1 MRGRLKSYIY
11 DKLTTGY
18 QIFLIMTGFISYM
31 TDIPKLINSLT
42 DARKARA
49 WSQRELAAKLE
60 MKQSQISDIE
70 AGKRD
75 VRISTFVEIARSL
88 GFELVL
94 VPRRLLPAVQYLLQ
108 SGEAASSQ
116 NEEETSMYESWQEED

>member
-1 MRGRLKSYIY
+1 
-11 DKLTTGY
+11 
-18 QIFLIMTGFISYM
+18 M
-31 TDIPKLINSLT
+31 TDIPKLINALA

-70 AGKRD
+70 SGKRD
-75 VRISTFVEIARSL
+75 SRISTFVEIARSL

-94 VPRRLLPAVQYLLQ
+94 VPRRLLPSVQYLLQ

-116 NEEETSMYESWQEED
+116 NDEEASMYESWQEED

>member
-1 MRGRLKSYIY
+1 
-11 DKLTTGY
+11 
-18 QIFLIMTGFISYM
+18 M
-31 TDIPKLINSLT
+31 TDIPKLINAFADT
-42 DARKARA
+42 RKARA

-75 VRISTFVEIARSL
+75 VRISTFVEIARTL
-88 GFELVL
+88 GLELVL

-116 NEEETSMYESWQEED
+116 NQEETSMYESWKEED

>member
-1 MRGRLKSYIY
+1 M
-11 DKLTTGY
+11 GY
-18 QIFLIMTGFISYM
+18 QIFLIISGCKSYM
-31 TDIPKLINSLT
+31 NDVPKLINVLA

-60 MKQSQISDIE
+60 MRQSQISDIE

-75 VRISTFVEIARSL
+75 IRISTFVEIARSL
-88 GFELVL
+88 GLELVL
-94 VPRRLLPAVQYLLQ
+94 VPRRLLPAVQYVLQ

-116 NEEETSMYESWQEED
+116 NEEETSMYEAWQEED